1 MVDDRTQPGEDTR
14 PFYLKNVPQKSHAQ
28 QVKDLVRIAREGRQN
43 STAPAPKTQHR
54 RTS

>member
-1 MVDDRTQPGEDTR
+1 MADDRTQPGEDTR
-14 PFYLKNVPQKSHAQ
+14 PFYLKNVPQKTRAQ

-43 STAPAPKTQHR
+43 GTAPKPQVPVR